1 MFAFL
6 NLKDMIIRFLFL
18 FLIFSGSVF
27 AQTQQQTRK
36 YYGDKE
42 SEYVEGSPYLFD
54 DFRTATILDK
64 SGQLFNDFKV
74 KYNLFTQ
81 EAIFMN
87 KEGVV
92 EKFGNP
98 LSEIRIKNLGTFKN
112 GYANPMYGTSN
123 TLYEV
128 LFKDKLELLK
138 LNVKKIEDGP
148 LGYNDAHP
156 PKKYVSETKYY
167 LIINNKWVEV
177 TKSKKSLIKAFN
189 DKETLINEYISKNNL
204 NISNQND
211 LISLITYCN
220 TLL

>member
-1 MFAFL
+1 MRIKL
-6 NLKDMIIRFLFL
+6 LLFCL
-18 FLIFSGSVF
+18 LLSCSAF
-27 AQTQQQTRK
+27 AQTQQQSQK

-42 SEYVEGSPYLFD
+42 STFVEGSPFLFD
-54 DFRTATILDK
+54 DFRTATIFDK
-64 SGQLFNDFKV
+64 SGQVFNNFSV

-87 KEGVV
+87 KEGVA

-98 LSEIRIKNLGTFKN
+98 LSEIRIKNVGTFKN
-112 GYANPMYGTSN
+112 GYSNPMYGTSN

-156 PKKYVSETKYY
+156 PKKYVSEVKYY
-167 LIINNKWVEV
+167 LIIDNKWVDL
-177 TKSKKSLIKAFN
+177 TKGKKTLSKAFN
-189 DKETLINEYISKNNL
+189 DGEAWISQYISKNNL
-204 NISNQND
+204 NTSNQND
-211 LISLITYCN
+211 LIAIITYGN